1 MSTKVHVHLFYGADP
16 RFYRPGDNIG
26 CLYGYHHAESD
37 AFALTY
43 SQDARESKPVKLL
56 RRALKAALG
65 FDFIHTWRNRAE
77 MLRSDV
83 IWTHTEQEHLSAA
96 LMLLL
101 SGRKQGVEGSPL
113 LLAQS
118 VWLLDKWPGYGL
130 LRRWFYRKLL
140 ARADLL
146 TTLASENAQLC
157 QTYLGREA
165 EHVYYGLNTRDFP
178 VETPTEWTPHT
189 PIRIAAIG
197 NDRDRDWTSLIKA
210 FGNDARYT
218 VKLATRRRI
227 PASLRAENVEIALFS
242 GLKKQRE
249 LYDWADVIVVPL
261 RPNTHASG
269 ITVMLEAAA
278 VGKPMVVTNV
288 GAVQDYFPAGE
299 ASYVPPFNPQAL
311 RDAVDRLAAE
321 PLEALRQARA
331 AAAGLLSRDLTTQH
345 FAMQHVRLTQEMLR
359 RQARSLGRTATAGS
373 ADDAATHPAMPAQA
387 AREVR
392 EARDASRSA
401 APVSSVSSSV
411 AKQTQV
417 HLPPQTPSRRQ
428 ASTLLDRGQ
437 RPSRGGF

>member
-43 SQDARESKPVKLL
+43 SQDARESKPVRLL

-101 SGRKQGVEGSPL
+101 SGRKAGADGGPL

-118 VWLLDKWPGYGL
+118 VWLLDKWPGYGI
-130 LRRWFYRKLL
+130 LRSWLYRKLL
-140 ARADLL
+140 ARADQL
-146 TTLASENAQLC
+146 TTLASENAELC
-157 QTYLGREA
+157 QRYLNRDA
-165 EHVYYGLNTRDFP
+165 KHVYYGLNTQDFP
-178 VETPTEWTPHT
+178 VQAPTEWTPHT
-189 PIRIAAIG
+189 PLRIAAIG
-197 NDRDRDWTSLIKA
+197 NDRDRDWETLIKA

-227 PASLRAENVEIALFS
+227 PASLRAPNVEIALFS
-242 GLKKQRE
+242 GIRKQRE

-261 RPNTHASG
+261 RPNSHASG

-278 VGKPMVVTNV
+278 VGKPMVVTRV
-288 GAVQDYFPAGE
+288 GTLEDYFPAGE
-299 ASYVPPFNPQAL
+299 AAYVPPFDPQAL
-311 RDAVDRLAAE
+311 REAVDRLAAS
-321 PLEALRQARA
+321 PADALHQAQA

-345 FAMQHVRLTQEMLR
+345 YAMQHVRITQEMLR
-359 RQARSLGRTATAGS
+359 A
-373 ADDAATHPAMPAQA
+373 
-387 AREVR
+387 
-392 EARDASRSA
+392 RSA
-401 APVSSVSSSV
+401 ARAPAVG
-411 AKQTQV
+411 Q
-417 HLPPQTPSRRQ
+417 
-428 ASTLLDRGQ
+428 GQ
-437 RPSRGGF
+437 RPSPRESRGGL